1 MPTCW
6 HFSRKVSKWPHR
18 TNPAFTLMRR
28 PGVYFDCLEAGR
40 SKGTNRKLCDCWRNI
55 GLCREEDSRV
65 GGPGCRMSVG
75 DRCWLR
81 RNGLLFRQCDEQLV
95 NLALLVWDREGKLCH
110 TESLTLSQRIA
121 QLAHQ

>member
-28 PGVYFDCLEAGR
+28 PGVHFDCLEAGR
-40 SKGTNRKLCDCWRNI
+40 SKGTNRKLCDCWLNI
-55 GLCREEDSRV
+55 RLCREEDSWV
-65 GGPGCRMSVG
+65 GGPGCRLSVG
-75 DRCWLR
+75 DRDWLR

-95 NLALLVWDREGKLCH
+95 NLALLVWDGEDKCH
-110 TESLTLSQRIA
+110 TESLT
-121 QLAHQ
+121 